1 MTMNN
6 KEENSVFFGKKKKV
20 SLHLLVDPD
29 MKDEIIKY
37 AQEKDFDNVSQAGR
51 EILKKG
57 LEQIKSNK

>member
-1 MTMNN
+1 MNN
-6 KEENSVFFGKKKKV
+6 NEENSVFFGKKKKV
-20 SLHLLVDPD
+20 SLHLLVDPE

>member
-1 MTMNN
+1 MN
-6 KEENSVFFGKKKKV
+6 KEENSVFFDKKKKV

-57 LEQIKSNK
+57 LKQIKSDK

>member
-1 MTMNN
+1 MNN
-6 KEENSVFFGKKKKV
+6 NEENSVFFGKKKKV

-57 LEQIKSNK
+57 L

>member
-1 MTMNN
+1 MNN
-6 KEENSVFFGKKKKV
+6 NEENSFFFVKKKKV
-20 SLHLLVDPD
+20 SLHLLVDPY

>member
-1 MTMNN
+1 MINN
-6 KEENSVFFGKKKKV
+6 EENSVFFSKKKKV

-37 AQEKDFDNVSQAGR
+37 AQEKDFDNV
-51 EILKKG
+51 LKKG